1 MEENS
6 FSLYETEKPTNESF
20 TVTFTPGTDVKEY
33 TIILY
38 KDGKEN
44 QKKIIETNQKTDIF
58 IFETGTYSIE
68 VNINKNN
75 DEKETIKS
83 GTYIID
89 KEAPIIEADKNVIT
103 IKQGQSFN
111 PLDYIKVTDNIDKN
125 VEIKT
130 TYETINLDQIG
141 TQTIT
146 YEAYDSSGNKETKIL
161 IVNIK
166 KNNDNILMVY
176 QGLIGIFLI
185 FIAFITI
192 WYQRKKRKFIR
203 VSKYSVQGIKTE
215 QTSIMDYFIN
225 TYMKMLKFMVQILN
239 SSTLIKKYGQKYNKY
254 VPLCNLKIRNG
265 ITLIAHKIYFAILFT
280 IICAFSKALLK
291 DVISIEEGMLLFV
304 IGYFLLDIKYIIL
317 YKKYHEKL
325 EDDLLE
331 SVIVMNNAFK
341 VGASPEQAIR
351 IVSEEMT
358 GTIGKEYKQI
368 YSEIK
373 FGLSINDAFKRF
385 SERLNLEE
393 AEYIAASLEILNKTG
408 GDVVKIFDSIEKNL
422 FNKRKIKNEY
432 KALTGSP
439 KLISNFL
446 FILPFVFVILILM
459 INKDY
464 FNPLFTKPIGIFL
477 VLIALTLYILY
488 VIIIKKIFKTRM

>member
-1 MEENS
+1 
-6 FSLYETEKPTNESF
+6 
-20 TVTFTPGTDVKEY
+20 
-33 TIILY
+33 
-38 KDGKEN
+38 
-44 QKKIIETNQKTDIF
+44 
-58 IFETGTYSIE
+58 
-68 VNINKNN
+68 
-75 DEKETIKS
+75 
-83 GTYIID
+83 
-89 KEAPIIEADKNVIT
+89 
-103 IKQGQSFN
+103 
-111 PLDYIKVTDNIDKN
+111 
-125 VEIKT
+125 
-130 TYETINLDQIG
+130 
-141 TQTIT
+141 
-146 YEAYDSSGNKETKIL
+146 
-161 IVNIK
+161 
-166 KNNDNILMVY
+166 
-176 QGLIGIFLI
+176 
-185 FIAFITI
+185 
-192 WYQRKKRKFIR
+192 
-203 VSKYSVQGIKTE
+203 
-215 QTSIMDYFIN
+215 MDYFIN

-477 VLIALTLYILY
+477 VLFALTLYILY
-488 VIIIKKIFKTRM
+488 VIIIKKIFKTRMWKNEKFWFF

>member
-58 IFETGTYSIE
+58 IFETGTYNIE

-166 KNNDNILMVY
+166 KNNDN
-176 QGLIGIFLI
+176 
-185 FIAFITI
+185 
-192 WYQRKKRKFIR
+192 
-203 VSKYSVQGIKTE
+203 
-215 QTSIMDYFIN
+215 
-225 TYMKMLKFMVQILN
+225 
-239 SSTLIKKYGQKYNKY
+239 
-254 VPLCNLKIRNG
+254 
-265 ITLIAHKIYFAILFT
+265 
-280 IICAFSKALLK
+280 
-291 DVISIEEGMLLFV
+291 
-304 IGYFLLDIKYIIL
+304 
-317 YKKYHEKL
+317 
-325 EDDLLE
+325 
-331 SVIVMNNAFK
+331 
-341 VGASPEQAIR
+341 
-351 IVSEEMT
+351 
-358 GTIGKEYKQI
+358 KEY
-368 YSEIK
+368 S
-373 FGLSINDAFKRF
+373 
-385 SERLNLEE
+385 
-393 AEYIAASLEILNKTG
+393 
-408 GDVVKIFDSIEKNL
+408 
-422 FNKRKIKNEY
+422 
-432 KALTGSP
+432 
-439 KLISNFL
+439 
-446 FILPFVFVILILM
+446 
-459 INKDY
+459 
-464 FNPLFTKPIGIFL
+464 
-477 VLIALTLYILY
+477 
-488 VIIIKKIFKTRM
+488 